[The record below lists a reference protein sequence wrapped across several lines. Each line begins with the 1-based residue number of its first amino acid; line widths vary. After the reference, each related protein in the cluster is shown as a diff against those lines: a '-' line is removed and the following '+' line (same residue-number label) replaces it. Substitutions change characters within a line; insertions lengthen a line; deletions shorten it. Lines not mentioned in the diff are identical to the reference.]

1 MTTRWRQTTTE
12 LDLVLF
18 LKLALSP
25 ASRRQISIVENRD
38 LELDKAV
45 FYLPAPKGVV
55 KSKMT

>member
-18 LKLALSP
+18 LKLPLSP
-25 ASRRQISIVENRD
+25 TGKRQISIVENREIWSWTN
-38 LELDKAV
+38 L